1 MTHLLQI
8 DVSPRI
14 ARSVSRLLAQE
25 FVEQW
30 MINHSENTVTYRDI
44 GKHPVPHITEE
55 WMEEVDSPKDELVFD
70 LTNNLSISDELV
82 DELFLA
88 DQYLISTPI
97 FNFTIPSTLKAY
109 IDQIVRIG
117 LTVTIDKDGSRGRLQ
132 NKKLLVIA
140 TQRDNYQP
148 GTIGESLNYFEPYLR
163 HVFGFIGV
171 DDINFIYAYNQSR
184 NYLASK
190 TGVLS
195 ARESIQSIVSCW

>member
-171 DDINFIYAYNQSR
+171 DDTAY
-184 NYLASK
+184 
-190 TGVLS
+190 
-195 ARESIQSIVSCW
+195 SCQA